1 MSGDDPRARRHPP
14 VDLGI
19 AADHPA
25 YAGHFPGDPML
36 PGVVLLDA
44 ALRRLADDGRI
55 DAGDCEV
62 LWFKFTAPVR
72 PHDRLALEVDEDDS
86 GTLRVRI
93 RCGARTV
100 ATGAVRALAR
110 ADAR

>member
-1 MSGDDPRARRHPP
+1 MSGADSRARHRPP
-14 VDLGI
+14 VDLEI

-25 YAGHFPGDPML
+25 YAGHFPGDPLL

-44 ALRRLADDGRI
+44 ALRRLAADGRI

-72 PHDRLALEVDEDDS
+72 PHDRVALEVEDDAA

-93 RCGARTV
+93 RCGDRTV
-100 ATGAVRALAR
+100 ATGAVRTLPR